1 MQKQISI
8 LGCGWLGF
16 PLAKLLLEKNYKVN
30 GSTTNP
36 SKLDFLHKKG
46 IKSFLIELNPE
57 LKNVGKF
64 FHAETL
70 IINIPPPRVEN
81 KIEYHKKQIESIL
94 NEARKS
100 QLKNILFVSST
111 SVYGNIN
118 KEITEEDEINP
129 ETESGKALAE
139 VENLLQNEK
148 EINITILRFGGLI
161 GYERNPGNFLA
172 GKTNLKDGNAPVN
185 LIHRDDCISIIYN
198 IIENNI
204 WNETFNACM
213 PEHPVKKDF
222 YTAAALKLNLT
233 PPQFAEDENNSFKII
248 NPTKLINTLNYKF
261 IYSNPMDVLK

>member
-1 MQKQISI
+1 MQQQISI

-16 PLAKLLLEKNYKVN
+16 PLAKFLLEKNYKIN

-57 LKNVGKF
+57 LKNAGKF

-81 KIEYHKKQIESIL
+81 KIEFHKKQVESIL
-94 NEARKS
+94 SEAKKS
-100 QLKNILFVSST
+100 PLKNILFVSST

-118 KEITEEDEINP
+118 KEIAEEDETFP

-139 VENLLQNEK
+139 VEKLLRNETD
-148 EINITILRFGGLI
+148 INITILRFGGLI

-172 GKTNLKDGNAPVN
+172 DKTNLKDGSAPVN
-185 LIHRDDCISIIYN
+185 LIHRDDCVSIIYN
-198 IIENNI
+198 IIENKI

-213 PEHPVKKDF
+213 PEHPAKKEF
-222 YTAAALKLNLT
+222 YTAAALKLNLI
-233 PPQFAEDENNSFKII
+233 PPQFDEDEKTSYKII
-248 NPTKLINTLNYKF
+248 SPAKLISTLNYKF
-261 IYSNPMDVLK
+261 TYSNPMETL